1 MPIGFDQV
9 MSLIEDPTSQKDLPN
24 TEDLAILPASLLV
37 LPQSVAFSYYTT
49 EGVKRDSNS
58 SKVTQPS
65 LLVRSSS
72 TLTEPTHSIGK
83 DLGKKI
89 DGSQNLWPQSVRPPR
104 LGHKSEQSIK
114 FPVEICD
121 KTKDDSLP

>member
-1 MPIGFDQV
+1 MGFDQV

-24 TEDLAILPASLLV
+24 TEDMAMVPFNSLV
-37 LPQSVAFSYYTT
+37 LPQSEFYSYYTT

-72 TLTEPTHSIGK
+72 TLTEPTYSIGK

-89 DGSQNLWPQSVRPPR
+89 DGSQNSWP
-104 LGHKSEQSIK
+104 
-114 FPVEICD
+114 
-121 KTKDDSLP
+121 

>member
-65 LLVRSSS
+65 V
-72 TLTEPTHSIGK
+72 
-83 DLGKKI
+83 
-89 DGSQNLWPQSVRPPR
+89 
-104 LGHKSEQSIK
+104 
-114 FPVEICD
+114 
-121 KTKDDSLP
+121 